1 MQKEN
6 EDQLAIIFHEQSC
19 LKCFHFPVCY
29 YFRAIA
35 PIVVIDDDKFKKFQ
49 PFKPE
54 DLARICKNYAP
65 DAITA

>member
-1 MQKEN
+1 MQEEKMREK
-6 EDQLAIIFHEQSC
+6 LFHEQSC

-35 PIVVIDDDKFKKFQ
+35 PIVTIEDEKLKQFQ
-49 PFKPE
+49 PFKAE
-54 DLARICKNYAP
+54 EMARICKDYAP